1 MANKFAKLF
10 AMAKVLGIEKEM
22 LSEGAAQWNGQASL
36 RSLSA
41 AQLAEYEH
49 KLQEQV
55 NAQWR
60 ARRESMKNA
69 FAFVHLHGGQY
80 NYLLDLLA
88 DIFATPQQFAAW
100 LKRYFDMNEER
111 VGPDE
116 AAQVIEAL
124 KDMRSRGYRV

>member
-1 MANKFAKLF
+1 MNRFAKLF

-88 DIFATPQQFAAW
+88 DIFTTPQQFAAW

>member
-1 MANKFAKLF
+1 MNRFAKLF

-88 DIFATPQQFAAW
+88 DIFTTPQQFTAW
-100 LKRYFDMNEER
+100 LKRYFDMDEER

>member
-1 MANKFAKLF
+1 MNRFAKLF

-100 LKRYFDMNEER
+100 LKRYFDMDEER